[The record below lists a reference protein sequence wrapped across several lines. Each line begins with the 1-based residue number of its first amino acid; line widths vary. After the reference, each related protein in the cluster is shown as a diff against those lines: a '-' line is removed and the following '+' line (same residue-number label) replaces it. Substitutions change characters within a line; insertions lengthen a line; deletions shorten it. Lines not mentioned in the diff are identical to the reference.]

1 MWSTRLLWTGV
12 ISAIAIAALMLAGIF
27 VVLLV
32 VSGESPGH
40 GLANF
45 VILASPGIITY
56 PACWYAVIFRQR
68 DYSRRQTLKLI
79 GAAFGTVCAILALA
93 TLVGTL
99 ASMIGT
105 PASKISPSVILSMP
119 LIIAIWMAVGSAIL
133 GVPYLMVATPMA
145 LLHRWLLSKVFTAT
159 GFAD

>member
-12 ISAIAIAALMLAGIF
+12 ISAIAVAALMLAGIF
-27 VVLLV
+27 ALLLV
-32 VSGESPGH
+32 VSGQRPGY
-40 GLANF
+40 GLPNIVF
-45 VILASPGIITY
+45 FASPGIVTY

-68 DYSRRQTLKLI
+68 NYSRLQMLKLI
-79 GAAFGTVCAILALA
+79 GAAFGVVCAILASA
-93 TLVGTL
+93 ILVGAF

-105 PASKISPSVILSMP
+105 PASKISPFLILSLP
-119 LIIAIWMAVGSAIL
+119 LIIAAWMAVGTAIL

-145 LLHRWLLSKVFTAT
+145 LLHRWLLSKCFTAT